1 MVVVVIVVCLIC
13 DASPTNVAAPWCG
26 HCKRLAPT
34 WDKLSE
40 EYASTEGV
48 NVAKVDCT
56 EHRPLCQA
64 QGVRGYPTLKL
75 FKSGADE
82 KYVHS
87 VKLCSWLVD
96 THESL
101 FLCSQP
107 MLSLS
112 LLFRYKGGRDFATLK
127 SWLDD
132 KVAEDSSE
140 L

>member
-1 MVVVVIVVCLIC
+1 MKTSSFVLAAAVIAMLAVS
-13 DASPTNVAAPWCG
+13 ASAVQQLTGDDFDTATAEGAWFVKFYAPWCG

-82 KYVHS
+82 KY
-87 VKLCSWLVD
+87 
-96 THESL
+96 
-101 FLCSQP
+101 
-107 MLSLS
+107 
-112 LLFRYKGGRDFATLK
+112 KGGRDFATLK

>member
-1 MVVVVIVVCLIC
+1 MF
-13 DASPTNVAAPWCG
+13 VAAPWCG

-82 KYVHS
+82 KYVQS
-87 VKLCSWLVD
+87 VGSARGWLTPVNLYSFSHNQCSL
-96 THESL
+96 
-101 FLCSQP
+101 
-107 MLSLS
+107 LS